1 MVLCRKIKH
10 FLEHITTK
18 VHIFHYFCTMINPE
32 LQQYVER
39 EILPRYDHHDA
50 AHRRD
55 HVETVIDQSFVIA
68 RQLVAQG
75 EDLDVNMV
83 YAIAAYHDTGLCEG
97 REHHHEVS
105 ARIIRQD
112 EQLRRWFTEDQIEVM
127 ADAAED
133 HRASAKHAPRTTY
146 GRIVAE
152 ADRVIVPE
160 TVIMRTIQ
168 YGLDHYPTLDREG
181 HYERTV
187 QHLREKYGY
196 GGYLH
201 LWFPDSPN
209 AVRLQQLRQI
219 INDPTQLRDVFD
231 TLFDKLT
238 N

>member
-1 MVLCRKIKH
+1 M
-10 FLEHITTK
+10 IT
-18 VHIFHYFCTMINPE
+18 PE
-32 LQQYVER
+32 LQQYVEQ

-55 HVETVIDQSFVIA
+55 HAETVINQSLVIA
-68 RQLVAQG
+68 RQLNAHG
-75 EDLDVNMV
+75 DSLDEDMV

-97 REHHHEVS
+97 RERHHEAS

-112 EQLRRWFTEDQIEVM
+112 KELLRWFSEEQIEIM

-133 HRASAKHAPRTTY
+133 HRASAKHAPRTIY

-160 TVIMRTIQ
+160 TIIMRTIQ
-168 YGLDHYPTLDREG
+168 YGLDHYPALDREA

-187 QHLREKYGY
+187 QHLREKYGD
-196 GGYLH
+196 GGYLQ

-209 AVRLQQLRQI
+209 AARLQQLRQI

-231 TLFDKLT
+231 TLFDKMAD
-238 N
+238 